1 MVRVH
6 VKRHQ
11 GIIQEVEIK
20 DHAGYA
26 DAGQDLVCAG
36 VSSIAVGMMNA
47 LDEMVPEACDFV
59 LKEAYIKIE
68 TILPDATAGILL
80 QGMYYQLSTMQES
93 YADYITI
100 NDQVVFLLILYYI
113 FSCSQPNR
121 VLVLQTTAVTPNPN
135 VLEQNW
141 LMDSSAMQ
149 EVSFTASVVRKFT
162 REQTLEKV
170 EMTRYSQK

>member
-20 DHAGYA
+20 DQAGYA
-26 DAGQDLVCAG
+26 DVGQDLVCAG

-100 NDQVVFLLILYYI
+100 NDQ
-113 FSCSQPNR
+113 
-121 VLVLQTTAVTPNPN
+121 
-135 VLEQNW
+135 
-141 LMDSSAMQ
+141 
-149 EVSFTASVVRKFT
+149 EV
-162 REQTLEKV
+162 
-170 EMTRYSQK
+170 

>member
-11 GIIQEVEIK
+11 GIIQEVEIR

-59 LKEAYIKIE
+59 LKHTSKLKRSCQMLQQVSCYRECTISCQPCRKAMQ
-68 TILPDATAGILL
+68 TIL
-80 QGMYYQLSTMQES
+80 Q
-93 YADYITI
+93 
-100 NDQVVFLLILYYI
+100 
-113 FSCSQPNR
+113 
-121 VLVLQTTAVTPNPN
+121 
-135 VLEQNW
+135 
-141 LMDSSAMQ
+141 
-149 EVSFTASVVRKFT
+149 
-162 REQTLEKV
+162 
-170 EMTRYSQK
+170 

>member
-11 GIIQEVEIK
+11 GIIQEVEIR
-20 DHAGYA
+20 DPAGYA

-100 NDQVVFLLILYYI
+100 NDQ
-113 FSCSQPNR
+113 
-121 VLVLQTTAVTPNPN
+121 
-135 VLEQNW
+135 
-141 LMDSSAMQ
+141 
-149 EVSFTASVVRKFT
+149 EV
-162 REQTLEKV
+162 
-170 EMTRYSQK
+170 

>member
-11 GIIQEVEIK
+11 GIIQEVEIR

-100 NDQVVFLLILYYI
+100 N
-113 FSCSQPNR
+113 
-121 VLVLQTTAVTPNPN
+121 

>member
-11 GIIQEVEIK
+11 GIIQEVEIR

-26 DAGQDLVCAG
+26 DAG

-100 NDQVVFLLILYYI
+100 NDQ
-113 FSCSQPNR
+113 
-121 VLVLQTTAVTPNPN
+121 
-135 VLEQNW
+135 
-141 LMDSSAMQ
+141 
-149 EVSFTASVVRKFT
+149 EV
-162 REQTLEKV
+162 
-170 EMTRYSQK
+170 

>member
-11 GIIQEVEIK
+11 GIIQEVEIR

-59 LKEAYIKIE
+59 LKEAYIKRSCQMLQQVSCYRECIISCQPCRKAMQ
-68 TILPDATAGILL
+68 TIL
-80 QGMYYQLSTMQES
+80 Q
-93 YADYITI
+93 
-100 NDQVVFLLILYYI
+100 
-113 FSCSQPNR
+113 
-121 VLVLQTTAVTPNPN
+121 
-135 VLEQNW
+135 
-141 LMDSSAMQ
+141 
-149 EVSFTASVVRKFT
+149 
-162 REQTLEKV
+162 
-170 EMTRYSQK
+170 

>member
-11 GIIQEVEIK
+11 GNIQEVEIR
-20 DHAGYA
+20 DHAGYG

-68 TILPDATAGILL
+68 TILQDETAGILL
-80 QGMYYQLSTMQES
+80 KGMYYQLYNGMFELS
-93 YADYITI
+93 
-100 NDQVVFLLILYYI
+100 
-113 FSCSQPNR
+113 
-121 VLVLQTTAVTPNPN
+121 
-135 VLEQNW
+135 
-141 LMDSSAMQ
+141 
-149 EVSFTASVVRKFT
+149 
-162 REQTLEKV
+162 
-170 EMTRYSQK
+170 

>member
-20 DHAGYA
+20 NDAGYA

-100 NDQVVFLLILYYI
+100 NDQ
-113 FSCSQPNR
+113 
-121 VLVLQTTAVTPNPN
+121 
-135 VLEQNW
+135 
-141 LMDSSAMQ
+141 
-149 EVSFTASVVRKFT
+149 EV
-162 REQTLEKV
+162 
-170 EMTRYSQK
+170 

>member
-11 GIIQEVEIK
+11 GIIQEVEIR
-20 DHAGYA
+20 DNAGYE

-100 NDQVVFLLILYYI
+100 NDQ
-113 FSCSQPNR
+113 
-121 VLVLQTTAVTPNPN
+121 
-135 VLEQNW
+135 
-141 LMDSSAMQ
+141 
-149 EVSFTASVVRKFT
+149 EV
-162 REQTLEKV
+162 
-170 EMTRYSQK
+170 

>member
-1 MVRVH
+1 MYGKSPCKAASGYYTGSGNQRSCS
-6 VKRHQ
+6 
-11 GIIQEVEIK
+11 
-20 DHAGYA
+20 YA

-100 NDQVVFLLILYYI
+100 NDQ
-113 FSCSQPNR
+113 
-121 VLVLQTTAVTPNPN
+121 
-135 VLEQNW
+135 
-141 LMDSSAMQ
+141 
-149 EVSFTASVVRKFT
+149 EV
-162 REQTLEKV
+162 
-170 EMTRYSQK
+170 

>member
-11 GIIQEVEIK
+11 GNIQEVEIR
-20 DHAGYA
+20 DHAGYG

-68 TILPDATAGILL
+68 TILQDETAGILL
-80 QGMYYQLSTMQES
+80 KGMYYQLSTMQES

-100 NDQVVFLLILYYI
+100 NDQ
-113 FSCSQPNR
+113 
-121 VLVLQTTAVTPNPN
+121 
-135 VLEQNW
+135 E
-141 LMDSSAMQ
+141 
-149 EVSFTASVVRKFT
+149 E
-162 REQTLEKV
+162 
-170 EMTRYSQK
+170 

>member
-47 LDEMVPEACDFV
+47 LDEACDFV

-100 NDQVVFLLILYYI
+100 NDQ
-113 FSCSQPNR
+113 
-121 VLVLQTTAVTPNPN
+121 
-135 VLEQNW
+135 
-141 LMDSSAMQ
+141 
-149 EVSFTASVVRKFT
+149 EV
-162 REQTLEKV
+162 
-170 EMTRYSQK
+170 